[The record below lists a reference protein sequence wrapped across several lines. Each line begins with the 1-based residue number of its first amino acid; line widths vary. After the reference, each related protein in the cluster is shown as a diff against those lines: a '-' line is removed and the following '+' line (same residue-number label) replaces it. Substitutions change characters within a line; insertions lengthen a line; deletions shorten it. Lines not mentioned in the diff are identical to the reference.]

1 MAEQSSH
8 GGVTYG
14 DDQIQTLEWNE
25 HIRRRSG
32 MYIGRLGDGSDLD
45 DGIYMLLKE
54 VIDNSVDEFTSGYGK
69 EIVVDVDETTASVRD
84 YGRGIPL
91 GSVIKAVSTL
101 NTGARFDDS
110 VYQNTIGL
118 NGVGTKAVNAMST
131 DFFVCAYRGG
141 RCSWARF
148 SKGVL
153 LEDGQGPTSE
163 KDGTFVRF
171 TPDPSLF
178 VGYSFRMEFVEK
190 MVRNYSYVKAG
201 LKLTLNGTQYLSQ
214 NGLVDLVNE
223 SLTSAA
229 LYPPIHLIGKN
240 IDIVLTHTEG
250 GEANVTSFANGQYTY
265 EGGTHLAAYKEAVAK
280 TLMDFFKKN
289 YTAEDCR
296 AGIVGAICIQLQA
309 PLFDSQK
316 KSKMSSNH
324 MWEKDGVPGPTVRSF
339 VNDFLAK
346 ELNNYLYIHKD
357 VAAAMEARI
366 KEAQKERE
374 EINQIR
380 SSNRKSRSAAC
391 YNENLRDCRYHYC
404 DKPTKNNEGFI
415 EKTSIFITEGK
426 SASGTVTKARDANY
440 QAVFSI
446 RGKSKNSYQSSDSKV
461 LENVELRNL
470 VGALGIQD
478 SLEGLRYNKVII
490 ATDADDDGMHIRL
503 LLMTFFLKY
512 YRELVLGGHLF
523 ILETPLFRVKSK
535 RGNRYCYDTAEK
547 AAAIA
552 ECEKM
557 GIKEKDVQITRFKG
571 LGEINEKEFENFI
584 GDQMRADQV
593 EIGHGEDVHELL
605 SFYMGSNTMER
616 QQFIIDNL
624 RTEEDLEGT
633 DI

>member
-1 MAEQSSH
+1 
-8 GGVTYG
+8 
-14 DDQIQTLEWNE
+14 
-25 HIRRRSG
+25 
-32 MYIGRLGDGSDLD
+32 MYIGRLGDGSELD

-131 DFFVCAYRGG
+131 EFHVCAYRDGQ
-141 RCSWARF
+141 CSWARF
-148 SKGVL
+148 SKGIL
-153 LEDGQGPTSE
+153 LDSGQGPTSE
-163 KDGTFVRF
+163 KNGTFVKF

-178 VGYSFRMEFVEK
+178 VDYSFRMEFVEK
-190 MVRNYSYVKAG
+190 MVKNYSYVKAG
-201 LKLTLNGTQYLSQ
+201 LKLTFNGNQYLSE

-223 SLTSAA
+223 SLTVSA
-229 LYPPIHLIGKN
+229 LYPPIHLVGKN

-250 GEANVTSFANGQYTY
+250 GETNITSFANGQYTY
-265 EGGTHLAAYKEAVAK
+265 EGGTHLTAYKEAVAK

-289 YTAEDCR
+289 YTADDCR
-296 AGIVGAICIQLQA
+296 AGLVGAICIQLQS

-316 KSKMSSNH
+316 KSKMSSNF
-324 MWEKDGVPGPTVRSF
+324 MWEKDGVPGPTVRSY
-339 VNDFLAK
+339 VNDFLLK
-346 ELNNYLYIHKD
+346 ELDNYLYIHKD
-357 VAAAMEARI
+357 VASAMEARI

-380 SSNRKSRSAAC
+380 SSNRKSRSASC
-391 YNENLRDCRYHYC
+391 YNENLRDCRCHYC
-404 DKPTKNNEGFI
+404 DKPTKNNESFI
-415 EKTSIFITEGK
+415 ERTSIFITEGK
-426 SASGTVTKARDANY
+426 SASGTVSKARDANF

-446 RGKSKNSYQSSDSKV
+446 RGKSKNSYQSSESKV

-478 SLEGLRYNKVII
+478 SLDGLRYNKVII

-512 YRELVLGGHLF
+512 YRELVLAGHLF

-535 RGNRYCYDTAEK
+535 KCNRYCYNSAEK
-547 AAAIA
+547 AEAIE

-557 GIKEKDVQITRFKG
+557 GNKDKDIQITRFKG

-584 GDQMRADQV
+584 GENMRAEAV
-593 EIGHGEDVHELL
+593 VIAPGEDVHELL
-605 SFYMGSNTMER
+605 CFYMGTNTLER
-616 QQFIIDNL
+616 QQFIIANL
-624 RTEEDLEGT
+624 RSEEELEGT
-633 DI
+633 DL